1 MINKIINKIKSI
13 FAFKKDSRVNC
24 DHSNGISKKV
34 KYCGD
39 CLLVLDENNG

>member
-1 MINKIINKIKSI
+1 MVTKIINKIKS
-13 FAFKKDSRVNC
+13 FFTKDSKANC

-39 CLLVLDENNG
+39 CLIVIDENNG

>member
-1 MINKIINKIKSI
+1 MITKIINKIKSI
-13 FAFKKDSRVNC
+13 FTPSRVKLEC

>member
-1 MINKIINKIKSI
+1 MVTKIINKIKSI
-13 FAFKKDSRVNC
+13 FTPSRVKLEC

-39 CLLVLDENNG
+39 CKLVLDES

>member
-1 MINKIINKIKSI
+1 MIKKIIKKFKN
-13 FAFKKDSRVNC
+13 FFKKDSKANC

-39 CLLVLDENNG
+39 CLIVIDENNG

>member
-1 MINKIINKIKSI
+1 MIKKIINKIKSI
-13 FAFKKDSRVNC
+13 FVFKVNC

-39 CLLVLDENNG
+39 CLVVIDENNG